1 MRVGQLQRRGP
12 SPAWLPPFIHLS
24 PPRLEPALCKLG
36 WPRRG
41 PVCFTWSSHSS
52 PWIFLCP
59 VFAGFSLS
67 LSFSHQHFGLLFP
80 ILTTQQLENR
90 NPVSFG
96 FIMHFGQG
104 LEETY
109 NLGPSTGMYKNS
121 SKKSLIS
128 LVKGPEKSSQETIN
142 KQTNKSFG
150 NICLINIQREKGRE
164 TFCGRI

>member
-1 MRVGQLQRRGP
+1 
-12 SPAWLPPFIHLS
+12 
-24 PPRLEPALCKLG
+24 
-36 WPRRG
+36 
-41 PVCFTWSSHSS
+41 
-52 PWIFLCP
+52 
-59 VFAGFSLS
+59 
-67 LSFSHQHFGLLFP
+67 
-80 ILTTQQLENR
+80 
-90 NPVSFG
+90 
-96 FIMHFGQG
+96 MHFGQG